1 MSKTLQ
7 EERESWESR
16 KRMTQ
21 ITHFEMAHRG
31 THITILVESELD
43 ARDNA
48 TLYYD
53 LIRYFKIGDDWVAS
67 IDVKSGSAHD
77 IMRKI
82 AELI

>member
-7 EERESWESR
+7 QERNDWESR
-16 KRMTQ
+16 DRMTQ

-48 TLYYD
+48 ILYYD
-53 LIRYFKIGDDWVAS
+53 LIRYFQIDGDWVAS
-67 IDVKSGSAHD
+67 LDVKSGSAHD
-77 IMRKI
+77 IMRKF
-82 AELI
+82 AELV